1 MSKHRKSWSVDDKE
15 KIILYYN
22 ENGLSKTVRE
32 YGVSAVSIYKW
43 KEKFEKSGRDG
54 LAAGAMTDLEREL
67 KNLQRENMSLKR
79 IVAEKELAIQ
89 VKDALLKKSQFQKK

>member
-54 LAAGAMTDLEREL
+54 C
-67 KNLQRENMSLKR
+67 S
-79 IVAEKELAIQ
+79 
-89 VKDALLKKSQFQKK
+89 SCQFLIH